1 MRRVHFTAT
10 FIMFK
15 SFYWLVIV
23 SLSLV
28 ISSASASLPPRV
40 TFSSTMKETSI
51 DNVVDRAHELL
62 GTPYKWGGNSVE
74 QGFDCSSFLVY
85 LFKTEANI
93 QIPRTTAA
101 MHRSTATTIQRNALK
116 PGDAV
121 FFKGNGRGQVSH
133 VGLYIGEG
141 KFIHSPRAGKNVR
154 IDSLSNSYW
163 NKNYTTAKRFH
174 SAG

>member
-1 MRRVHFTAT
+1 M

-15 SFYWLVIV
+15 SFLCLVF
-23 SLSLV
+23 LSLALAV
-28 ISSASASLPPRV
+28 TSASASLRPHASFGAAHKPAIKSV
-40 TFSSTMKETSI
+40 I
-51 DNVVDRAHELL
+51 DRAHALL
-62 GTPYKWGGNSVE
+62 GTPYKGGGTSVE

-93 QIPRTTAA
+93 RLPRTTSA
-101 MHRSTATTIQRNALK
+101 MHRSSAATIPREALK

-133 VGLYIGEG
+133 VGLYIGKG
-141 KFIHSPRAGKNVR
+141 QFIHSPSTGKRVR

-163 NKNYTTAKRFH
+163 KKHYTTAKRFH
-174 SAG
+174 TAG

>member
-1 MRRVHFTAT
+1 
-10 FIMFK
+10 MFK

>member
-1 MRRVHFTAT
+1 M
-10 FIMFK
+10 IK
-15 SFYWLVIV
+15 SIYWLVIV

-28 ISSASASLPPRV
+28 ISSASATLQPRL
-40 TFSSTMKETSI
+40 TFSEALKEAPITDVI
-51 DNVVDRAHELL
+51 DNVIDRAHELL

-93 QIPRTTAA
+93 QIPRTTAQ
-101 MHRSTATTIQRNALK
+101 MHRSKAATIKRSALR

-121 FFKGNGRGQVSH
+121 FFKGNGQGQVSH

-141 KFIHSPRAGKNVR
+141 KFIHSPRTGKSIR

-163 NKNYTTAKRFH
+163 NRHYTTAKRFH
-174 SAG
+174 AAG

>member
-1 MRRVHFTAT
+1 M

-15 SFYWLVIV
+15 SLFFLILF
-23 SLSLV
+23 SLSCV
-28 ISSASASLPPRV
+28 ISSASANLKPQSTFGSSLQGVP
-40 TFSSTMKETSI
+40 TSSVA
-51 DNVVDRAHELL
+51 NVIDRAHVLL
-62 GTPYKWGGNSVE
+62 GTPYKLGGNSAE
-74 QGFDCSSFLVY
+74 QGFDCSGFLVY

-93 QIPRTTAA
+93 LIPRTTAA
-101 MHRSTATTIQRNALK
+101 MHRSTAATVRRNELK

-154 IDSLSNSYW
+154 VDSLSNNYW
-163 NKNYTTAKRFH
+163 NKSYTGAKRFH
-174 SAG
+174 KSG

>member
-1 MRRVHFTAT
+1 
-10 FIMFK
+10 MFRTIVCIC
-15 SFYWLVIV
+15 LV
-23 SLSLV
+23 SLTFF
-28 ISSASASLPPRV
+28 ISSASANFQPRATFGASLQGITPA
-40 TFSSTMKETSI
+40 SI
-51 DNVVDRAHELL
+51 DDVIDRAHELL
-62 GTPYKWGGNSVE
+62 GTPYKWGGTSAE

-85 LFKTEANI
+85 LFKTQANI

-101 MHRSTATTIQRNALK
+101 MHRSSAATIKRNALK

-133 VGLYIGEG
+133 VGLYIGKG
-141 KFIHSPRAGKNVR
+141 KFIHSPRTGKTIR

-174 SAG
+174 TAG